1 MNDLAE
7 LDSVDRALLRELQ
20 NDARQTNKALAAKV
34 GVAPST
40 CLERVRELQLR
51 GVITAF
57 RAEIDPAAIGRPMEA
72 ILSIQQRGSHREST
86 EVLLTDAAA
95 LPETVRVMAL
105 TGTTDFIIH
114 VAVRDMEHL
123 RDFVW
128 GLIERPEVGRVQ
140 SSLVFERVEGPG
152 LEPLDSRKQPARPAA
167 RGSAFSRHARRR
179 NAAHA

>member
-1 MNDLAE
+1 VDIGE

-20 NDARQTNKALAAKV
+20 NDARQTNKALAEKV

-40 CLERVRELQLR
+40 CLERVRELRTR

-57 RAEIDPAAIGRPMEA
+57 RAEIDPAAMGRPMEA
-72 ILSIQQRGSHREST
+72 ILSIQQRGSHRDAT
-86 EVLLTDAAA
+86 ETLLSDAGI

-114 VAVRDMEHL
+114 VAVRDMNHL

-128 GLIERPEVGRVQ
+128 ALIERPEIGRVQ
-140 SSLVFERVEGPG
+140 SSLVFARVEGPSLTIIPG
-152 LEPLDSRKQPARPAA
+152 
-167 RGSAFSRHARRR
+167 
-179 NAAHA
+179 